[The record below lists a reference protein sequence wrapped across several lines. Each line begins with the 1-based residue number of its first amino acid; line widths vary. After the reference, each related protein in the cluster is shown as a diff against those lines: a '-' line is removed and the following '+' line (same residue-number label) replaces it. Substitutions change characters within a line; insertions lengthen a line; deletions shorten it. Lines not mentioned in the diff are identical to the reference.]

1 LESNSKDTLILVTND
16 DGLQSKG
23 IASLVEAMKP
33 LGEVIVVAP
42 SEPQSGMS
50 QAITVKHPLRAR
62 KSQLNGCTSYA
73 VNGTPADCVKLAFN
87 QLLPRKPDLLV
98 SGINHGSNSS
108 TSVLYSGTLGA
119 ALEGSINGIASIG
132 FSLISFD
139 PDANFDLAKEYARR
153 IAEKVIEQGLP
164 KHTCL
169 NVNIPNIPG
178 IELKGVRICRQTI
191 GFWQEEF
198 DRRTDPHGREYYWLT
213 GEYYNTEP
221 DASDTDEWAL
231 KNNYIAVVPLRI
243 DLTCYSTMELIKNW
257 KF

>member
-1 LESNSKDTLILVTND
+1 MKKDKLILVTND
-16 DGLQSKG
+16 DGMHSKG
-23 IASLVEAMKP
+23 IASLVEAMES

-42 SEPQSGMS
+42 TESQSGMS
-50 QAITVKHPLRAR
+50 QAITVKHPLRVR
-62 KSQLNGCTSYA
+62 KSQLNGCISYA
-73 VNGTPADCVKLAFN
+73 INGTPADCVKLAFN

-132 FSLISFD
+132 FSLISYD
-139 PDANFDLAKEYARR
+139 PDADFGMAKTYAKR
-153 IAEKVIEQGLP
+153 IAQRVLENGLP
-164 KHTCL
+164 RHTCL
-169 NVNIPNIPG
+169 NVNIPNIAEN
-178 IELKGVRICRQTI
+178 ELKGIRICRQTI

-198 DRRTDPHGREYYWLT
+198 DRRTDPAGREYYWLT
-213 GEYYNTEP
+213 GEYFNTEP